1 MIKKNFLINLL
12 ISLLSFL
19 IGLTIFEIFL
29 SLFNGNQTKFNT
41 KENHIKLE
49 LFSPNLKK
57 EVKPTTK
64 YLNQTDSFNNKQKYF
79 LQTDKTG
86 AIVNPEDKNTFYNEE
101 RLDILFLGGSTTEN
115 MYVKENMRFPAI
127 VSKMIN
133 KANFCEVE
141 NCIVLNAGSS
151 GRIIPPSINVLLNRY
166 LIPKPK
172 KVILMHNINDLRYQ
186 VEGKKYWESDRHILT
201 ISRYPILKFSTYT
214 RILCLLFPRTYS
226 LIFLSY
232 DKFIGLGVNFNGENN
247 DIKLLDK
254 LPIEKEYLIT
264 KNFKEALNVFVSLC
278 KSLDIE
284 PILMTQPSRLDD
296 FSLEKKHLY
305 YSTSISYKELG
316 RIHQNFNE
324 IIRGFKTEGLTVI
337 DLDSK
342 IKTNKEI
349 MFDTFHFTE
358 KGNKIAAEIIF
369 NELTNNSKLK

>member
-1 MIKKNFLINLL
+1 M
-12 ISLLSFL
+12 
-19 IGLTIFEIFL
+19 
-29 SLFNGNQTKFNT
+29 
-41 KENHIKLE
+41 
-49 LFSPNLKK
+49 
-57 EVKPTTK
+57 
-64 YLNQTDSFNNKQKYF
+64 
-79 LQTDKTG
+79 
-86 AIVNPEDKNTFYNEE
+86 
-101 RLDILFLGGSTTEN
+101 
-115 MYVKENMRFPAI
+115 
-127 VSKMIN
+127 
-133 KANFCEVE
+133 
-141 NCIVLNAGSS
+141 
-151 GRIIPPSINVLLNRY
+151 
-166 LIPKPK
+166 
-172 KVILMHNINDLRYQ
+172 
-186 VEGKKYWESDRHILT
+186 
-201 ISRYPILKFSTYT
+201 
-214 RILCLLFPRTYS
+214 
-226 LIFLSY
+226 IFLSY

-296 FSLEKKHLY
+296 FSLEKKYLY
-305 YSTSISYKELG
+305 FSPSISYKELG
-316 RIHQNFNE
+316 RIHKKFNE

>member
-1 MIKKNFLINLL
+1 MSKKNLL
-12 ISLLSFL
+12 INIFISFSSFFV
-19 IGLTIFEIFL
+19 GLTISEIFL
-29 SLFNGNQTKFNT
+29 SFFNDYQTKMNT

-49 LFSPNLKK
+49 LFPPDLKK
-57 EVKPTTK
+57 EVTPTTR
-64 YLNQTDSFNNKQKYF
+64 YLKQTDSFKKKQRYF

-133 KANFCEVE
+133 KSNFCEVE
-141 NCIVLNAGSS
+141 NCIVLNAGLS

-166 LIPKPK
+166 LIPRPK
-172 KVILMHNINDLRYQ
+172 KVILMHNINDIRYQ
-186 VEGKKYWESDRHILT
+186 VEGKKYWESDRHIFT
-201 ISRYPILKFSTYT
+201 ISRYPIFNFSTYT
-214 RILCLLFPRTYS
+214 RIIPLFFPRTYS
-226 LIFLSY
+226 LIFNSY
-232 DKFIGLGVNFNGENN
+232 DKFVGLGVNINGENN

-284 PILMTQPSRLDD
+284 PILMTQASRLDEI
-296 FSLEKKHLY
+296 SLEKKYLY
-305 YSTSISYKELG
+305 FSPSISYKELG
-316 RIHQNFNE
+316 RIHKKFNE
-324 IIRGFKTEGLTVI
+324 IIRGFKSKGLTVI

>member
-1 MIKKNFLINLL
+1 M
-12 ISLLSFL
+12 
-19 IGLTIFEIFL
+19 
-29 SLFNGNQTKFNT
+29 
-41 KENHIKLE
+41 
-49 LFSPNLKK
+49 
-57 EVKPTTK
+57 
-64 YLNQTDSFNNKQKYF
+64 
-79 LQTDKTG
+79 QTDKTV

-133 KANFCEVE
+133 KSNFCEVE
-141 NCIVLNAGSS
+141 NCIVLNAGSA

-201 ISRYPILKFSTYT
+201 ISRYQILNFSTYT
-214 RILCLLFPRTYS
+214 RIVSLLFPRTYS

-316 RIHQNFNE
+316 RIHQNFKE
-324 IIRGFKTEGLTVI
+324 IIRGFKTKGLTVI